1 MGTPIW
7 INELKEELASIV
19 HREVNVLAQRYQDPR
34 SFKHPNFRTVNG
46 LPICFYCKRLGH
58 VKKYCRS
65 HLARSEQRRPKVV
78 NETLGLPQVNEMTFD
93 KEEME
98 LSEQAAESASKESIV
113 VIGQLFMRI
122 QAIMDEITGMVES
135 SIKAPVHKVTDEFDR
150 ALFKG
155 ALLDVV
161 KRVSSLN
168 NALDVVDQAEK
179 RSSNFTGRCH
189 LERLEPVHGLGLFSE
204 NSAPRDSIT

>member
-7 INELKEELASIV
+7 LNDLKEEVAVIV
-19 HREVNVLAQRYQDPR
+19 HREVNLSVQRYQDPKNL
-34 SFKHPNFRTVNG
+34 KHPNFRTVNG

-65 HLARSEQRRPKVV
+65 HLARSEQRPKVV
-78 NETLGLPQVNEMTFD
+78 NETPGLPHVNEMTFD
-93 KEEME
+93 KKGVE
-98 LSEQAAESASKESIV
+98 LSEQAAASASKESIV
-113 VIGQLFMRI
+113 VIGQLFMKI
-122 QAIMDEITGMVES
+122 QAIMDEMTGMIES
-135 SIKAPVHKVTDEFDR
+135 SIQAPVHKVTDEFDR

-155 ALLDVV
+155 ALPDVV

-168 NALDVVDQAEK
+168 NTLDAVDQAEK
-179 RSSNFTGRCH
+179 RSSNVTLRCQ
-189 LERLEPVHGLGLFSE
+189 LERLEPEDGLGLFSE